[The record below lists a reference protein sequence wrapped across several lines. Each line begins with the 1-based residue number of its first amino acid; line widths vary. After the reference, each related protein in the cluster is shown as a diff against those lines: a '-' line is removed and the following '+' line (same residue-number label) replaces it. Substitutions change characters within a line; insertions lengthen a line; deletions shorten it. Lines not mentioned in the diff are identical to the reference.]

1 MVTVAPPATT
11 TFVSKSELMKQLK
24 TVLLINAISSA
35 AAGLLLILLATP
47 LAVLFGVADT
57 VFFTGTGI
65 FLLLFASFV
74 GYVATRP
81 QLSAGLVKLV
91 TLLDLSWV
99 LGSIVLVIEYA
110 NLLTLIGSILIIAV
124 AAWVG
129 LMALLQYKGLS
140 IFRQQKAA
148 F

>member
-1 MVTVAPPATT
+1 MVRVAPPATT

-47 LAVLFGVADT
+47 LAVLFGIADT
-57 VFFTGTGI
+57 LFFTGTGI
-65 FLLLFASFV
+65 FLLVFSSFV

-81 QLSAGLVKLV
+81 QLSAGLVKLI

-99 LGSIVLVIEYA
+99 LGSIVLVIEYRSM
-110 NLLTLIGSILIIAV
+110 LTLIGSILIITV

>member
-1 MVTVAPPATT
+1 
-11 TFVSKSELMKQLK
+11 MKQLK

-35 AAGLLLILLATP
+35 AAGLLLIILATP
-47 LAVLFGVADT
+47 LTVLFGVADT
-57 VFFTGTGI
+57 MLFTGTGI

-74 GYVATRP
+74 GYVATRR

-99 LGSIVLVIEYA
+99 LGSIVLVIEYSQ
-110 NLLTLIGSILIIAV
+110 LMTLTGSILIIAI

-129 LMALLQYKGLS
+129 LMALLQDKGLS